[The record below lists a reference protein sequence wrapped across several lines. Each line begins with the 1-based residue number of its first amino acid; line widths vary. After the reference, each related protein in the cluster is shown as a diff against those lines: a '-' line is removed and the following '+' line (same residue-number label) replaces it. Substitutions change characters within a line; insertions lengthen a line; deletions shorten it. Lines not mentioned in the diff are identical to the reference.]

1 MNLDF
6 NHINITF
13 KNLNHVIKFN
23 LHYLV
28 QVFILVIQFLC
39 KKSRKTATW
48 EKRICLQ
55 FWFLRENAHQ
65 YTDVIN
71 GKQSIINMTVI
82 KRASLGRNVSL
93 LIWNSVKIML
103 RLFFVLIN
111 VPLFVN
117 ISFMDHVCGFYIK
130 LSLSSLNFSKFFN
143 SCDLTQRKHISSYLL
158 KIK

>member
-1 MNLDF
+1 
-6 NHINITF
+6 
-13 KNLNHVIKFN
+13 
-23 LHYLV
+23 
-28 QVFILVIQFLC
+28 
-39 KKSRKTATW
+39 
-48 EKRICLQ
+48 
-55 FWFLRENAHQ
+55 
-65 YTDVIN
+65 
-71 GKQSIINMTVI
+71 MTVI

-117 ISFMDHVCGFYIK
+117 ISFMDHVYGFYIK

-143 SCDLTQRKHISSYLL
+143 SCDLTQRKYISSYLL